1 MINHDGCYDKNNKT
15 TYNINMHDIKNI
27 RKKLLLLTTTSYYF
41 FLIIYKDIFI
51 PIFTQKKLFH
61 LLLNKLFTIKNI
73 YL

>member
-27 RKKLLLLTTTSYYF
+27 RKKILLLTTTSYYF

-51 PIFTQKKLFH
+51 PIFTQ
-61 LLLNKLFTIKNI
+61 
-73 YL
+73 